1 MQIAPKIRGAA
12 MRALQIVEGSKLDR
26 KYAGMSLSEIF
37 ADMIMDGEV
46 ETVINMISKFT
57 PKEMLIDVD
66 GSIKVDTSGFNPEQL
81 KEVFSV
87 DEPTALPGTARD
99 AVEVQGSDPV
109 ETPSRATVRSIP
121 QPG

>member
-1 MQIAPKIRGAA
+1 MARPSGVSELPRMIQGGAVRFFKAKHEDGMPMSDIWAELWEADKFKTMDLVMKI
-12 MRALQIVEGSKLDR
+12 I
-26 KYAGMSLSEIF
+26 
-37 ADMIMDGEV
+37 
-46 ETVINMISKFT
+46 
-57 PKEMLIDVD
+57 PKELIVDVS
-66 GSIKVDTSGFNPEQL
+66 GEIKLDTSGFNPEQL